1 MNKFLILLIF
11 FTALG
16 FTNINSQD
24 YLDEPQVA
32 VRKGDVLLT
41 GFASY
46 PNWPRYAADVVLGN
60 SNVEEY
66 EVGGIAP
73 LGLKFEYM
81 LSNQFG
87 FTIDGIYNSWS
98 AKWVS
103 NSDIPPKSV
112 AIQRYR
118 IQIGVNYHMDD
129 LGSTDLDLY
138 GGFGIGSNSR
148 SVDRPDFIEFSEIL
162 SLINNPLLRVPI
174 SFRLRLGGRYFLT
187 ENVAI
192 NFELGSGG
200 PFLSGGLTFL
210 LN

>member
-1 MNKFLILLIF
+1 MRNTILLIF
-11 FTALG
+11 FCSL
-16 FTNINSQD
+16 INTQSLAQSFSN
-24 YLDEPQVA
+24 EPEIA
-32 VRKGDVLLT
+32 VKKGDVLLT
-41 GFASY
+41 GFLSY
-46 PNWPRYAADVVLGN
+46 PNWPKFIAGFVLESADLE
-60 SNVEEY
+60 SS
-66 EVGGIAP
+66 EVKGIAP